1 MNDNDDKRSGTQ
13 TIERAVALLREI
25 CLSGHS
31 GGQLSELAARS
42 GLRKST
48 AHRILTCLARER
60 LVRQCPDNRHYLA
73 GPMLFELG
81 VSASPERAEFQH
93 TMRNRLWTL
102 SRQTSGVAF
111 LFYRSGDDF
120 VCAVRAGTAKCK
132 ARYLPV
138 FPGTRRPLVLGTGGM
153 AILLALPREELLA
166 IVERNIAN
174 LNGGYGDASIEG
186 ICHMIKH
193 SYERGFAIN
202 ASDILPGVNAFSLAL
217 RNQAG
222 EPFAAISLAGSA
234 RDFPLERLDEYRELL
249 YATAKDLP
257 GATPC
262 PARVESPQPKPGA
275 RTVEID
281 RGARR
286 REYMSVVP
294 GGAERA

>member
-13 TIERAVALLREI
+13 TIERAAALLREI

-31 GGQLSELAARS
+31 GGQLSDLAARC

-48 AHRILTCLARER
+48 AHRILTCLTRER

-81 VSASPERAEFQH
+81 VSASPERSEFQH
-93 TMRNRLWTL
+93 AMRNRLWTL

-132 ARYLPV
+132 ARDLPV

-153 AILLALPREELLA
+153 AILLAIPREESLQ
-166 IVERNIAN
+166 IVERNIAT
-174 LNGGYGDASIEG
+174 LNGGFGAAYIEG
-186 ICHMIKH
+186 VRDMIKH

-202 ASDILPGVNAFSLAL
+202 AGDIMPGLNAFSLAL

-234 RDFPLERLDEYRELL
+234 REFPLERLDEFRELL
-249 YATAKDLP
+249 YAAAKDLP
-257 GATPC
+257 GATPY
-262 PARVESPQPKPGA
+262 PARMESIEPKLAPRQVEVDRDA
-275 RTVEID
+275 RQ
-281 RGARR
+281 
-286 REYMSVVP
+286 REFLSVVP